1 MFKNTTTIVPYNNSN
16 KIGNNKSTNCL
27 INTVILCINFFNR
40 FEPTLYK
47 FNLPLTLLYKL
58 HVFYC

>member
-1 MFKNTTTIVPYNNSN
+1 M
-16 KIGNNKSTNCL
+16 GNNKSTNCL
-27 INTVILCINFFNR
+27 INTAILCINFFNR

-58 HVFYC
+58 HVLYC